1 MARTIHAHFP
11 DFKERIAH
19 ISDPRGQQGKIYTF
33 TEIILSTILMFVL
46 KEGSR
51 NSYNQDRDEHKLRK
65 NIHHGLGIHLAHGDT
80 CHKVLALL
88 DSKELETLKT
98 SLIKTLIEKKLFY
111 QSRLFGEWYVV
122 AIDATGTHSYE
133 VDYSGEC
140 LHKTSKNGVTS
151 YSHAVLEA
159 RLVTEAGFSISLVSE
174 WMDNNSDKQY
184 DKQDCEIKAF
194 QRIAKKLKASF
205 PRLPMIIVADGLYPC
220 EPFMET
226 CKKNQWQFEVVL
238 KDDSLKTLQ
247 EEIFLRPDKITFKD
261 KAKGKD
267 DLLQTIVYLNDLDYK
282 GYSLSWLQLKEA
294 NNKFVWISSLPIR
307 SEKEALALANA
318 ARLRWKIENEGFN
331 TEKNQGYALSH
342 KYSRTSYNALKNYYQ
357 CLQIA
362 HLIDQLVLLSAKIK
376 EFIKDIG
383 KITIKKMF
391 ERMRMLLITKLYGKK
406 QLAQW
411 LSKRC
416 QIRYT

>member
-11 DFKERIAH
+11 NFKERIAH
-19 ISDPRGQQGKIYTF
+19 ISDPRGKQGKKYSV

-51 NSYNQDRDEHKLRK
+51 NSYNQDRNEHKLRE
-65 NIHHGLGIHLAHGDT
+65 NIQRGLGISLAHGDT

-88 DSKELETLKT
+88 DSKELEILKT

-133 VDYSGEC
+133 VDYSGKC

-151 YSHAVLEA
+151 FSNAVLEA
-159 RLVTEAGFSISLVSE
+159 KLVTESGFCISLDSE
-174 WMDNNSDKQY
+174 WIDNDSDKPY

-194 QRIAKKLKASF
+194 QRMAKKLKASF

-226 CKKNQWQFEVVL
+226 CEKNQWQFEVVL

-247 EEIFLRPDKITFKD
+247 EEILLRPDKITFKD
-261 KAKGKD
+261 KGKD

-282 GYSLSWLQLKEA
+282 GHSLSWLQLKEA

-362 HLIDQLVLLSAKIK
+362 HLIDQLVLLSAKVK
-376 EFIKDIG
+376 EFTKAIG

-391 ERMRMLLITKLYGKK
+391 ERMRMLLISKLYGKN

-411 LSKRC
+411 IGKRC

>member
-11 DFKERIAH
+11 DLKERIAH
-19 ISDPRGQQGKIYTF
+19 ISDPRGKQGKTYSV

-51 NSYNQDRDEHKLRK
+51 NSYNQDRDEHKLRA
-65 NIHHGLGIHLAHGDT
+65 NIQRSLGVRLAHGDT

-88 DSKELETLKT
+88 DAKELETLKT

-111 QSRLFGEWYVV
+111 QSRLFGKWYVV
-122 AIDATGTHSYE
+122 AVDATGTHSYK

-140 LHKTSKNGVTS
+140 LHKTSQNGVTS
-151 YSHAVLEA
+151 YSNAVLEA
-159 RLVTEAGFSISLVSE
+159 KLVTESGFCISLTSE
-174 WMDNNSDKQY
+174 WIDNDPDKPY

-220 EPFMET
+220 EPFMKT
-226 CKKNQWQFEVVL
+226 CRKNQWQFAVVL

-247 EEIFLRPDKITFKD
+247 EEILLRPDKITFKD
-261 KAKGKD
+261 KDG
-267 DLLQTIVYLNDLDYK
+267 LIQTIVYLNDLDYK
-282 GYSLSWLQLKEA
+282 GHSLSWLQLNEA
-294 NNKFVWISSLPIR
+294 NNKFVWISSLPIGT
-307 SEKEALALANA
+307 EKEAKAIADA

-342 KYSRTSYNALKNYYQ
+342 KYSRTSYTAQKNYYQ

-362 HLIDQLVLLSAKIK
+362 HLIDQLVLLSAKVK
-376 EFIKDIG
+376 AFIKGSG

-391 ERMRMLLITKLYGKK
+391 ERMRMLLISKLYGKN
-406 QLAQW
+406 QLEQW
-411 LSKRC
+411 LGKRC